1 MPSMQ
6 GSHLHEAVHSHNP
19 YGTHGHGVEHSHA
32 QVAADTSCNYYYTT
46 TARKYYIS
54 PIEGGGTT
62 VNVCG
67 GLLFMPGN
75 PVYVS
80 NFDLSGSYFKAI
92 VSEYDKTKGEIS
104 LKNITNIRG
113 QFTGE
118 YIYTISIIFD
128 NPEVFELQEQM
139 RYLFKYVFNINLL
152 TDLSYVTPSL
162 DLVDVERGIY
172 MLYIY
177 FFDINIRVGDPNYK
191 QDPAYFES
199 LANNLYLYLFE
210 VDITSTNITITT
222 DAKTDTLTNKV
233 FGLFLYL
240 FDIDLA
246 TTTNFNPNST
256 LL

>member
-1 MPSMQ
+1 
-6 GSHLHEAVHSHNP
+6 
-19 YGTHGHGVEHSHA
+19 
-32 QVAADTSCNYYYTT
+32 
-46 TARKYYIS
+46 
-54 PIEGGGTT
+54 
-62 VNVCG
+62 
-67 GLLFMPGN
+67 
-75 PVYVS
+75 
-80 NFDLSGSYFKAI
+80 
-92 VSEYDKTKGEIS
+92 
-104 LKNITNIRG
+104 
-113 QFTGE
+113 
-118 YIYTISIIFD
+118 
-128 NPEVFELQEQM
+128 M

-177 FFDINIRVGDPNYK
+177 LFDINIRVGDPNYK